1 MWFKMVIYCW
11 KPQIPDKLI
20 FNMIRVGD
28 LLLET
33 KVPDKLIFNMIKGG
47 AGVGSIND
55 LIQWL
60 EGHFLLFICDVK
72 EASSILATPTP
83 LGQ

>member
-1 MWFKMVIYCW
+1 MVIYCW

-55 LIQWL
+55 LISCS
-60 EGHFLLFICDVK
+60 EGGLTTCFLPFIRGIK
-72 EASSILATPTP
+72 AAFSILGTLTS
-83 LGQ
+83 LEQ